1 MLARPHPVLGWLHCQ
16 PEDSRRLLDR
26 QLALR
31 DKALEADPS
40 FSGMPASFV
49 EETWVNWLPKAVAKP
64 FYRDQ
69 LTAHVAELE
78 SQISNLSREIER
90 QSGGLL
96 DQRDA
101 AVDLKQRLKHLLET
115 SLLWSISRFQAQPLP
130 MPNILDG
137 CAEEGPLLTPA
148 LSKPKTITKTQVK
161 RCFSDL
167 LFFEKKSPGFMA

>member
-1 MLARPHPVLGWLHCQ
+1 MLARPHPLLGWPYCQ

-26 QLALR
+26 RLTLR

-40 FSGMPASFV
+40 FSCMPPSFV

-69 LTAHVAELE
+69 LTAHIAELE
-78 SQISNLSREIER
+78 RQISNLSREIER

-101 AVDLKQRLKHLLET
+101 AVDLRQRLKQLLGT
-115 SLLWSISRFQAQPLP
+115 S
-130 MPNILDG
+130 
-137 CAEEGPLLTPA
+137 
-148 LSKPKTITKTQVK
+148 
-161 RCFSDL
+161 
-167 LFFEKKSPGFMA
+167 

>member
-26 QLALR
+26 QLANR
-31 DKALEADPS
+31 DHALEADPS

-49 EETWVNWLPKAVAKP
+49 EETLVNWLHKAVAQP

-69 LTAHVAELE
+69 LTAHIAELE
-78 SQISNLSREIER
+78 SQISNLSREIEW

-101 AVDLKQRLKHLLET
+101 AVDLRQRLKHLLET
-115 SLLWSISRFQAQPLP
+115 S
-130 MPNILDG
+130 
-137 CAEEGPLLTPA
+137 
-148 LSKPKTITKTQVK
+148 
-161 RCFSDL
+161 
-167 LFFEKKSPGFMA
+167 

>member
-16 PEDSRRLLDR
+16 PQHRRRLLGR
-26 QLALR
+26 QLPHR
-31 DKALEADPS
+31 DHALEADPS

-78 SQISNLSREIER
+78 RQITNLSREIELK
-90 QSGGLL
+90 SGGLL

-101 AVDLKQRLKHLLET
+101 AVDLRQRLKRLLEN
-115 SLLWSISRFQAQPLP
+115 S
-130 MPNILDG
+130 
-137 CAEEGPLLTPA
+137 
-148 LSKPKTITKTQVK
+148 
-161 RCFSDL
+161 
-167 LFFEKKSPGFMA
+167 

>member
-26 QLALR
+26 QLTHR
-31 DKALEADPS
+31 DYALEADPS

-49 EETWVNWLPKAVAKP
+49 EETWFNWLPKAVAKP

-78 SQISNLSREIER
+78 RQITNLSREIEL

-101 AVDLKQRLKHLLET
+101 AVDLRQRIKHLLET
-115 SLLWSISRFQAQPLP
+115 S
-130 MPNILDG
+130 
-137 CAEEGPLLTPA
+137 
-148 LSKPKTITKTQVK
+148 
-161 RCFSDL
+161 
-167 LFFEKKSPGFMA
+167 